1 MKKES
6 VQEGFSSTSKKDSN
20 EERENRT
27 IKQNRNLNIKIDLER
42 GKPAG
47 NLGSEKECCLAEKN
61 LRKEDENSNMFC
73 GLAGKE
79 CICCEWKRGMRSSVL
94 LTT

>member
-1 MKKES
+1 MEIN
-6 VQEGFSSTSKKDSN
+6 SN
-20 EERENRT
+20 EERENPT
-27 IKQNRNLNIKIDLER
+27 VKQNRDLNIKIDLER

-47 NLGSEKECCLAEKN
+47 NYLDSEKECCLAEKN

-73 GLAGKE
+73 GLSEKE